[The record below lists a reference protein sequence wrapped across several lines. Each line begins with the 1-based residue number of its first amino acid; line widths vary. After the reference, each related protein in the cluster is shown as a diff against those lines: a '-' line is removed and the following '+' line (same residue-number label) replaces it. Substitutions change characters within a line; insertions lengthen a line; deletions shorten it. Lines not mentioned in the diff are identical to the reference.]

1 MFNETLYSLACQTG
15 SNDLAG
21 RKLVNWYVGGW
32 RCTHTGYSVNVHI
45 YGVKDVA
52 AHHIVI
58 KCIWSGHYMVYVNIY
73 ATIIIWTANNF
84 VLRDID
90 NVELQELLITG
101 HGGPGLIRTK
111 IISVIEYVIMQN
123 IKTFQDS

>member
-1 MFNETLYSLACQTG
+1 M
-15 SNDLAG
+15 
-21 RKLVNWYVGGW
+21 
-32 RCTHTGYSVNVHI
+32 VH
-45 YGVKDVA
+45 
-52 AHHIVI
+52 
-58 KCIWSGHYMVYVNIY
+58 VNIY

-123 IKTFQDS
+123 IKTLQDS

>member
-1 MFNETLYSLACQTG
+1 
-15 SNDLAG
+15 
-21 RKLVNWYVGGW
+21 
-32 RCTHTGYSVNVHI
+32 
-45 YGVKDVA
+45 
-52 AHHIVI
+52 
-58 KCIWSGHYMVYVNIY
+58 MVYVNIY

>member
-1 MFNETLYSLACQTG
+1 MYMEWTLYGTCEYLCNNYNLDCQ
-15 SNDLAG
+15 
-21 RKLVNWYVGGW
+21 
-32 RCTHTGYSVNVHI
+32 H
-45 YGVKDVA
+45 
-52 AHHIVI
+52 
-58 KCIWSGHYMVYVNIY
+58 
-73 ATIIIWTANNF
+73 F

>member
-1 MFNETLYSLACQTG
+1 
-15 SNDLAG
+15 
-21 RKLVNWYVGGW
+21 
-32 RCTHTGYSVNVHI
+32 
-45 YGVKDVA
+45 
-52 AHHIVI
+52 
-58 KCIWSGHYMVYVNIY
+58 MVYVNIY

-111 IISVIEYVIMQN
+111 IISSVILTSHLEREINHILCV
-123 IKTFQDS
+123 